1 VFDPVVSGAVKRCDR
16 VGDATLVGV
25 AVAPDLEG
33 AVELAVATVLEVRVD
48 AGFGAIRPGD
58 LLTTS
63 ETPGAAKRATAAE
76 PGTILGKALE
86 GLEAGVGTIR
96 VLVMVR

>member
-1 VFDPVVSGAVKRCDR
+1 M
-16 VGDATLVGV
+16 DA
-25 AVAPDLEG
+25 D
-33 AVELAVATVLEVRVD
+33 
-48 AGFGAIRPGD
+48 FGAIRPGD

-63 ETPGAAKRATAAE
+63 ETPGVARRAAAAE

-86 GLEAGVGTIR
+86 GLEAGIGTIR